1 MGRGRVLIWCVGF
14 AAGIAAQGRLSL
26 SPATWL
32 ATGALAT
39 VVALAAAVRG
49 RTPALVVAL
58 LVAVSGGWWCAQ
70 ADRRLDDGL
79 DDFIGDGPVL
89 VHGTVVGHPE
99 TADDRA
105 HVVVQLTR
113 VERDDVAVASRA
125 RLRLTVMDAP
135 PLSYGDKI
143 QVRTELRRP
152 MPATN
157 PGAFDYRSYL
167 HRQGITLTAFVAH
180 ARHLSVA
187 GRQPPNPFMYAGGVV
202 RRWIQTGLSAALP
215 PEAARVAGAVVMGD
229 RRALSPDVEEQFR
242 RAGVSHLLAVS
253 GLHVGFLAAFG
264 FALLQALRVPE
275 SWRTVAVLGLVW
287 LYVLA
292 TGARAP
298 AVRAG
303 IMTTAATV
311 AASSGRR
318 DTPNALAAAALALL
332 VHNPLLLFD
341 ASFQLSFTA
350 TAAIVWGYGPIL
362 ERLRWLPRPV
372 ASAAAVTAAAQ
383 LGVTPLLAGTFHQL
397 SVVGFAGSL
406 VGSPVASL
414 LVPVGL
420 AAGVA
425 GHVSALPSAWLGAAA
440 ALLADILTALA
451 GRLASL
457 SWAFIDVAPPPWTA
471 VVAWWL
477 FWWAVLRFRAPARR
491 RRLALLAAAT
501 LAVVSLWSPLL
512 GAWAPSELQLVFLD
526 VGQGDAVLIRTPQ
539 GVTALVD
546 GGGNV
551 FSAQEPAANPGESV
565 ILPYLR
571 YAGVGA
577 VDVIVNTHPHEDH
590 LQGLLPV
597 LARRRVPLVVDSGRS
612 AAGPSWPEYLRL
624 IEERG
629 AFRWTAAAGQV
640 IRLGRDV
647 RLEVL
652 HPGEAMSGTRSDL
665 NNNSVVMRLVF
676 GDTAALLTGD
686 IEAEAQL
693 DLLRRGT
700 ELRADVVKVPHHGSR
715 WALVSAFYEAAGADS
730 AVITVG
736 RNNYGHPSPEVIAAL
751 EAMGVRVYRT
761 DVDGAVIFSS
771 DGAGWTVRT
780 VRRPRARGRRCTR
793 RPEGV
798 PQAGSAVVGAE
809 VGGRGRCLHAQ
820 HHGATETLA
829 RVRPSGRI
837 ARAVGRR

>member
-39 VVALAAAVRG
+39 VAALAAAVRG

-89 VHGTVVGHPE
+89 VYGTVVGHPE
-99 TADDRA
+99 TADNRA

-397 SVVGFAGSL
+397 SVVGFVGSL

-551 FSAQEPAANPGESV
+551 FSAARTRCKPGGERHPALPAVRGRRRRGRHRQHTSPRRPFARPAARSRPASGAAGGGQRPKRRRSVLAGIFAAHRGTGRLPLDGRGRTSHPSRPRRALGGAAPGRGHVGDAVGPEQQLRRHASRVRRHRSAVDRRHRGGGTAGLAPAGDGAPGGCGESAS
-565 ILPYLR
+565 PR
-571 YAGVGA
+571 ESMGVGLGVLRSGGRRLRRHHRRSQQLRTPVA
-577 VDVIVNTHPHEDH
+577 RSHRCAGGHGRARVSDGRGRRGHF
-590 LQGLLPV
+590 LQR
-597 LARRRVPLVVDSGRS
+597 RRRVD
-612 AAGPSWPEYLRL
+612 GPHRATATGSWPPVH
-624 IEERG
+624 
-629 AFRWTAAAGQV
+629 A
-640 IRLGRDV
+640 
-647 RLEVL
+647 
-652 HPGEAMSGTRSDL
+652 P
-665 NNNSVVMRLVF
+665 
-676 GDTAALLTGD
+676 
-686 IEAEAQL
+686 
-693 DLLRRGT
+693 
-700 ELRADVVKVPHHGSR
+700 
-715 WALVSAFYEAAGADS
+715 
-730 AVITVG
+730 
-736 RNNYGHPSPEVIAAL
+736 
-751 EAMGVRVYRT
+751 
-761 DVDGAVIFSS
+761 
-771 DGAGWTVRT
+771 
-780 VRRPRARGRRCTR
+780 ARGRPTGRI
-793 RPEGV
+793 G
-798 PQAGSAVVGAE
+798 
-809 VGGRGRCLHAQ
+809 GGRRGSWGPGKVSSCPAPWRN
-820 HHGATETLA
+820 
-829 RVRPSGRI
+829 
-837 ARAVGRR
+837 